1 MIDTKSIERWLSVRA
16 YGLYTST
23 FFRADTPPERMRA
36 RFERWAGASRAQ
48 LQEQYPA
55 LRFADHPIGPL
66 AMESLCA
73 TASPRYAM
81 LHLHGGAFL
90 FGSIASYR
98 RRALKF
104 SFRCDAEVFVPEY
117 RLAPEHPFPAALDDA
132 FTAYQY
138 LRALRPG
145 LPIIISGDS
154 AGGGLALS
162 LLTRLRDRREPLPAG
177 AILLSPWTDLGAA
190 ARPRSRDRW
199 LTPAHLARWSARYA
213 AAAEREDPE
222 LSPVFAD
229 LSRLPPLLVL
239 AGEDEILLD
248 DARRTVAAAQR
259 AGTSAR
265 MVVGKGMQHDWP
277 LTLPRLEE
285 SRRAFHEM
293 RVFVEACAA
302 SAVGESFVPAQSAS
316 GSKSAT

>member
-1 MIDTKSIERWLSVRA
+1 MIDTKSIERWLAVRA

-23 FFRADTPPERMRA
+23 FFRADTPPRRMRA
-36 RFERWAGASRAQ
+36 HFERWAGATRNE
-48 LQEQYPA
+48 LQEQHPQ

-73 TASPRYAM
+73 VATPRCAL

-98 RRALKF
+98 RRAIRF
-104 SFRCDAEVFVPEY
+104 SFRLDAEVFVPEY
-117 RLAPEHPFPAALDDA
+117 RLAPEQPFPAALDDA
-132 FTAYQY
+132 LTAYQY

-145 LPIIISGDS
+145 VPIIVSGDS

-162 LLTRLRDRREPLPAG
+162 LLTRLRDRREPLPLG
-177 AILLSPWTDLGAA
+177 AILLSPWTDLSAA
-190 ARPRSRDRW
+190 ERPSRRDRW
-199 LTPAHLARWSARYA
+199 LTPLHLARWSARYA
-213 AAAEREDPE
+213 AATERDNPE

-229 LSRLPPLLVL
+229 LARLPPLLLL
-239 AGEDEILLD
+239 AGEDEILLE
-248 DARRTVAAAQR
+248 DALRTAAAAER

-265 MVVGKGMQHDWP
+265 VLVGKGMQHDWP

-285 SRRAFHEM
+285 SRRAFQEM
-293 RVFVEACAA
+293 RAFVETCIATGTPVHG
-302 SAVGESFVPAQSAS
+302 SPARSSVA
-316 GSKSAT
+316 